1 MSPDRERWGCRGSFV
16 QQGASSLS
24 PSELFPPPRAGQQQA
39 LSRYRRPQLS
49 EVTQQ
54 QLLGEESLADVQKW
68 GVSKLT
74 RRRAV
79 AALSELS
86 SCLCL
91 LLCSLQRAPSSLPSL
106 TLCFG
111 VFFLHQCQPDN
122 PLCRSQGSCSP
133 VPVVASSLG
142 RSEVPR
148 GARTLCLVGN
158 VFVLLKSRIMLYQLK
173 I

>member
-1 MSPDRERWGCRGSFV
+1 MYSRVPLLSACLNSF
-16 QQGASSLS
+16 SS
-24 PSELFPPPRAGQQQA
+24 PPRAGQQQE

-68 GVSKLT
+68 GGSKLT

-79 AALSELS
+79 AAVSELS
-86 SCLCL
+86 SCLRL
-91 LLCSLQRAPSSLPSL
+91 LVGRQHQAALCSFAACSELPRPCPRSRCAL
-106 TLCFG
+106 GF
-111 VFFLHQCQPDN
+111 FFLHQCQSDN
-122 PLCRSQGSCSP
+122 PLRRSQGSCSP
-133 VPVVASSLG
+133 VPVVARSLG